1 MVSLIKNQRETDEQ
15 DKSFKGNMKHE
26 EIVETI
32 RSTLKSYGITEA
44 YIFGSFARRAR
55 RYHDIDV
62 AIEPPDAKFSLLDLV
77 GVEQELEDELGKKV
91 DVVIYRSLK
100 PRLKAHV
107 DKDLTA
113 IL

>member
-1 MVSLIKNQRETDEQ
+1 
-15 DKSFKGNMKHE
+15 MKRE
-26 EIVETI
+26 EIIETI
-32 RSTLKSYGITEA
+32 RNTLRTYGITKA

-55 RYHDIDV
+55 RYNDIDV
-62 AIEPPDAKFSLLDLV
+62 AIEPPKGKFSLLDLV
-77 GVEQELEDELGKKV
+77 GVEQELGDELGKKV

-100 PRLKAHV
+100 PRLKVHV